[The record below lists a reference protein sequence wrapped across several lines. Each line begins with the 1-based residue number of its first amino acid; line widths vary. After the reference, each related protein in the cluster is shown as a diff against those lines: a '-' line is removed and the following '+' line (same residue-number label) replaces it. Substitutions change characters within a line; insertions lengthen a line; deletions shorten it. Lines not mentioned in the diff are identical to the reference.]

1 MLTKGEILPIGPAK
15 ETYREIFPPILSL
28 SKRNRAA
35 AVRRSLLLILRV
47 GRINFEKRDDRSLD
61 RTPVLRVNF
70 NSISFPSFSFFFSS
84 SV

>member
-47 GRINFEKRDDRSLD
+47 GRINYEKR
-61 RTPVLRVNF
+61 VK
-70 NSISFPSFSFFFSS
+70 
-84 SV
+84 